1 MLNKNFLL
9 KKKDFFIDIK
19 RFDIIIIMNEIF
31 DYFKKIFNKAGYR
44 LYMIGSS
51 SRDYLLNRE
60 INDYD
65 FVTDALPNEVATFL
79 NVSKTF
85 SKYGVSQTKYKD
97 KHIDIVTLRKEYD
110 YNDFRHPSRIE
121 FIKDIN
127 EDYLRRD
134 FTINAI
140 YIDENYNII
149 DPSNGVNDLK
159 NKNIRFIKDPLTSI
173 KEDPLRILRC
183 YRFIKEY
190 DLNIDDNTLKILK
203 ENEYLL
209 NNLNKDK
216 IKEEERKMK
225 KYE

>member
-1 MLNKNFLL
+1 
-9 KKKDFFIDIK
+9 
-19 RFDIIIIMNEIF
+19 MNEIF
-31 DYFKKIFNKAGYR
+31 DYFKNIFNKNGFR

-65 FVTDALPNEVATFL
+65 FVTDALPNEVSKFL
-79 NVSKTF
+79 NVTNTF
-85 SKYGVSQTKYKD
+85 SKYGVCQCKYKD

-110 YNDFRHPSRIE
+110 YKDFRHPSKIE

-149 DPSNGVNDLK
+149 DPSKGYSDLI
-159 NKNIRFIKDPLTSI
+159 NKRLRFIKDPLTSI

-183 YRFIKEY
+183 YRFVKEY
-190 DLNIDDNTLKILK
+190 NLNIDENTLKILK
-203 ENEYLL
+203 DNEYLIK
-209 NNLNKDK
+209 NLNKEK

-225 KYE
+225 EYE